1 MKRGKGLKIK
11 TRFSNRLLYTFITLG
26 ILILVAGGVY
36 AYQLTGTATPS
47 TMGHT
52 SNEIDFSTGAS
63 SALFS
68 TYHGTDI
75 GPYAQTQLNKWGLSS
90 AGTMYLEPA
99 GGSILWLTDSWDA
112 TGSVKVVANKFTI
125 GPTSS
130 SDKITLTKGGDITAT
145 GSISAGSFLYSSSD
159 ERLKTNIQSLQNSL
173 EKVNQLNG
181 VSFNWKAN
189 GQESVGLI
197 AQDVEKIFPQIVGTD
212 KEGMKSVDY
221 TKLVAVLIEAMKEQ
235 QKQIDELKSK
245 CN

>member
-26 ILILVAGGVY
+26 ILILSIGGVY
-36 AYQLTGTATPS
+36 GWTAS
-47 TMGHT
+47 GAGHN
-52 SNEIDFSTGAS
+52 SNEIDFSTGANG
-63 SALFS
+63 ALFS
-68 TYHGTDI
+68 NAVASGDN
-75 GPYAQTQLNKWGLSS
+75 PASYAQTQLNKWGLSS

-125 GPTSS
+125 GPTSGL
-130 SDKITLTKGGDITAT
+130 DKITLTKGGDITAS

-197 AQDVEKIFPQIVGTD
+197 AQDVEKVFPQIVGTD

-221 TKLVAVLIEAMKEQ
+221 TKLVAVLIEAIKEQ